1 MFHIKTV
8 PEFDVSNKVETTNPK
23 NIPNE
28 IKKDAEIAVKKK
40 VKKNKVLWNEK
51 FLLKKVSL
59 PEKIPESAK
68 IKKKYKIQLTYN
80 ENGKNHNK
88 TIRFGDIR
96 VPDYIEDKDE
106 TKRNKIMSKLGN
118 THNVLHPN
126 FWRLHLL
133 NQNGDIK
140 SNWTNLISN
149 IK

>member
-1 MFHIKTV
+1 MFHIKTS
-8 PEFDVSNKVETTNPK
+8 PDFINSK
-23 NIPNE
+23 NDIQKEEIKEEKKEIE
-28 IKKDAEIAVKKK
+28 IKKKI
-40 VKKNKVLWNEK
+40 KKNRPLWNDK
-51 FLLKKVSL
+51 FMLKKVSI

-68 IKKKYKIQLTYN
+68 IKKKYKVQITYN
-80 ENGKNHNK
+80 EDGKNHNK

-106 TKRNKIMSKLGN
+106 TKRNRIMSKLGN

-140 SNWTNLISN
+140 TNWTNLISN

>member
-8 PEFDVSNKVETTNPK
+8 PEFDVSNNVESTNPK
-23 NIPNE
+23 NTPPNE
-28 IKKDAEIAVKKK
+28 IKKDVEITKKK

>member
-28 IKKDAEIAVKKK
+28 IKKDAEIAAKKK